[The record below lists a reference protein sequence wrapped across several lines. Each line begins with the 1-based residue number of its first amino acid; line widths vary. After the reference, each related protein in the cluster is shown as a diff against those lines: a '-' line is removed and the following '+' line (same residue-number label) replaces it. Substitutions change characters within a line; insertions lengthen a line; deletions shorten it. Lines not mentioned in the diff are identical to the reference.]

1 MSMAEPSAK
10 RELWQRYRYAW
21 SQAWRRR
28 KELDAAPRLAHEV
41 QFLPAALA
49 LQEQP
54 VHPAPR
60 YIQWLIMLFAVLA
73 LAWACLGEIEVVATA
88 RGKVVASGKS
98 KTIQPSE
105 VAVVKAI
112 RVYDGQEVKAG
123 DVLVELDASVSG
135 ADVRR
140 LRSELLAAQVD
151 RARASALL
159 EAIQGNREPGPL
171 AAYLPDAGPEQ
182 VQAAQRWL
190 QGQYLEMRSALDQV
204 SAEIDQRSA
213 EIQSA
218 RAMVASLQ
226 KTLPITRRLAED
238 YRVLLEQQYVP
249 RHAYLEKQQAL
260 LDQERDLAVQQARVV
275 ELSASRKEAERRRE
289 GTLAQTRRSMLD
301 LQQQA
306 QQQAASLT
314 QELKKAEQRDH
325 LMRLVAPVDGTVQQL
340 AIHTVG
346 GVVTA
351 AQALM
356 VVVPSDQPVEVE
368 AMLEN
373 KDVGFVREGQQA
385 TVKVETF
392 TFTKYGTVEGE
403 VLSVSNDAIE
413 DEKRGLIYS
422 SRVRLLKDYI
432 RVRDQQVALSP
443 GMSVT
448 VEIKTDRRKVID
460 YFLSPLQQY
469 VDESLR
475 ER

>member
-1 MSMAEPSAK
+1 MSEPSAT
-10 RELWQRYRYAW
+10 RALLRRYRTAW
-21 SQAWRRR
+21 RQAWRHR
-28 KELDAAPRLAHEV
+28 KQLDTPNRLAHEV

-49 LQEQP
+49 LQDQP
-54 VHPAPR
+54 AHPAPR
-60 YIQWLIMLFAVLA
+60 YIQWTIMGFAALA
-73 LAWACLGEIEVVATA
+73 LLWACVGEIEVVATA

-112 RVYDGQEVKAG
+112 RVYDGQWVKAG
-123 DVLVELDASVSG
+123 DVLVELDTSATS
-135 ADVRR
+135 ADVNRFK
-140 LRSELLAAQVD
+140 SDLLAAEVD
-151 RARASALL
+151 SARATALL
-159 EAIQGNREPGPL
+159 EAIQSGKEPGSL
-171 AAYLPDAGPEQ
+171 ATYLLQADPPQ
-182 VQAAQRWL
+182 VTAAQRWL
-190 QGQYLEMRSALDQV
+190 QGQYLELRSSLDQV
-204 SAEIDQRSA
+204 DAEVEQRTA

-218 RAMVASLQ
+218 KAMVASLQ
-226 KTLPITRRLAED
+226 QTLPITRRLAQD
-238 YRVLLEQQYVP
+238 YRELLDQQYVP

-260 LDQERDLAVQQARVV
+260 LDQERDMAVQQARVI
-275 ELSASRKEAERRRE
+275 ELNASRKEAERRRQ
-289 GTLAQTRRSMLD
+289 GILAQTRRAMLD
-301 LQQQA
+301 LQQQSE
-306 QQQAASLT
+306 QKAAALV

-325 LMRLVAPVDGTVQQL
+325 LMSLTAPVDGTVQQL

-351 AQALM
+351 AQPLM
-356 VVVPSDQPVEVE
+356 VVVPNDQPMEVE

-373 KDVGFVREGQQA
+373 KDVGFVRKGQLA

-403 VLSVSNDAIE
+403 IVSVSNDAIE

-422 SRVRLLKDYI
+422 SRVRLLQDFI
-432 RVRDQQVALSP
+432 MVGDQKVALSP

-448 VEIKTDRRKVID
+448 VEVKTDRRKVID

-469 VDESLR
+469 ADESLR